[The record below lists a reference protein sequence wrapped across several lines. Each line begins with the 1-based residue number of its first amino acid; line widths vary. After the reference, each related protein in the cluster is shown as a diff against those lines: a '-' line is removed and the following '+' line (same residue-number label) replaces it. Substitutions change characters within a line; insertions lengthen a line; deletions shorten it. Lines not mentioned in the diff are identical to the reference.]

1 MKNRKIKHIRKIL
14 CGFLCTVI
22 AVSPAVSA
30 SAAEYDEY
38 GAPIVTATPTPVPHT
53 EYYEQAPDTDSIE
66 GWPQGPKIEGE
77 SAILVDMVTGAVL
90 YSKNADKVQYPASI
104 TKIMTSL
111 LAAEHLNMK
120 DKIVMSQSAAYGITI
135 SDSSSIYAD
144 TGEEFTTEQAMMA
157 VMLQSANEM
166 TLALAEET
174 SGSVKKFVE
183 LMNLKAKQLGCT
195 GTHFNN
201 PNGLPD
207 ELHYTTASDMAKI
220 ARAAWYNP
228 TFRKYTTTTYYEI
241 PPTNRLAETRYLL
254 NHHKMM
260 KGNTYAYEGV
270 MGGKTGYTDA
280 AGNTLVTYAKR
291 GNMRLVSVVMKSI
304 NGAYA
309 DTAALLD
316 YGFNNF
322 TRTAVKTEPETMSV
336 SYLPAEKYILKD
348 YKDCTLCHRYQVP
361 SVTLPNG
368 ADIST
373 LNSSR
378 SLCKNSVG
386 LPILEI
392 TYSFNGQRTGCAK
405 YYFETL
411 LSDRLISSH

>member
-111 LAAEHLNMK
+111 LTAEHLNMK

-241 PPTNRLAETRYLL
+241 PPTNKFAETRYLL

>member
-144 TGEEFTTEQAMMA
+144 TGEEFTTEQAMM
-157 VMLQSANEM
+157 
-166 TLALAEET
+166 
-174 SGSVKKFVE
+174 
-183 LMNLKAKQLGCT
+183 QLCSSQ
-195 GTHFNN
+195 
-201 PNGLPD
+201 P
-207 ELHYTTASDMAKI
+207 
-220 ARAAWYNP
+220 
-228 TFRKYTTTTYYEI
+228 
-241 PPTNRLAETRYLL
+241 
-254 NHHKMM
+254 M
-260 KGNTYAYEGV
+260 K
-270 MGGKTGYTDA
+270 
-280 AGNTLVTYAKR
+280 
-291 GNMRLVSVVMKSI
+291 
-304 NGAYA
+304 
-309 DTAALLD
+309 
-316 YGFNNF
+316 
-322 TRTAVKTEPETMSV
+322 
-336 SYLPAEKYILKD
+336 
-348 YKDCTLCHRYQVP
+348 
-361 SVTLPNG
+361 
-368 ADIST
+368 
-373 LNSSR
+373 
-378 SLCKNSVG
+378 
-386 LPILEI
+386 
-392 TYSFNGQRTGCAK
+392 
-405 YYFETL
+405 
-411 LSDRLISSH
+411 

>member
-228 TFRKYTTTTYYEI
+228 TFRKYTTTTYY
-241 PPTNRLAETRYLL
+241 L
-254 NHHKMM
+254 
-260 KGNTYAYEGV
+260 
-270 MGGKTGYTDA
+270 
-280 AGNTLVTYAKR
+280 
-291 GNMRLVSVVMKSI
+291 
-304 NGAYA
+304 
-309 DTAALLD
+309 
-316 YGFNNF
+316 
-322 TRTAVKTEPETMSV
+322 
-336 SYLPAEKYILKD
+336 
-348 YKDCTLCHRYQVP
+348 
-361 SVTLPNG
+361 
-368 ADIST
+368 
-373 LNSSR
+373 
-378 SLCKNSVG
+378 SL
-386 LPILEI
+386 IHI
-392 TYSFNGQRTGCAK
+392 
-405 YYFETL
+405 
-411 LSDRLISSH
+411 